1 LPVLTNATTVVQ
13 VLISGGY
20 IAVLQYGGTVT
31 TNVPVY

>member
-1 LPVLTNATTVVQ
+1 LPVLNYATVVIQ

-20 IAVLQYGGTVT
+20 IPILQFGGTVT